1 MESEIPWSVGVGHQQ
16 PALSGRTQMAHL
28 EILVEEP
35 SAEAAL
41 QMLVPRMLGCDA
53 SLRIHPHQGKPDLLQ
68 SLSGRVR
75 GYANWPRKM
84 GIRVIVLL
92 DEDRE
97 DCRDLKR
104 DLERMAAAAGLPTKS
119 AEPARPF
126 VVVNRIA
133 VEELEAWFFGDIVAL
148 STAFPGVPATL
159 AHKRAYRDPDAIRGG
174 TWEALHR
181 VLQRAGY
188 YPTGFNKIEAARRV
202 AQHMDPN
209 WNRSR
214 SFQVFRQ
221 ALELAAAD

>member
-1 MESEIPWSVGVGHQQ
+1 
-16 PALSGRTQMAHL
+16 MAHL

-41 QMLVPRMLGCDA
+41 QILVPRLIGGDV
-53 SLRIHPHQGKPDLLQ
+53 SFRIHPHEGKPDLLQ
-68 SLSGRVR
+68 SLAGRLR
-75 GYANWPRKM
+75 GYANWR
-84 GIRVIVLL
+84 GRTGTRVIVLL

-97 DCRDLKR
+97 DCRGLKR

-119 AEPARPF
+119 AEPTRPF
-126 VVVNRIA
+126 MVVNRLA

-159 AHKRAYRDPDAIRGG
+159 AQKRAYRDPDAIRGG

-181 VLQRAGY
+181 VLQGAGY
-188 YPTGFNKIEAARRV
+188 YPGGFNKIEAARRV
-202 AQHMDPN
+202 AQHMDPDR
-209 WNRSR
+209 NRSR